1 MGEPNGES
9 RMEGV
14 LCPSSDLGSKIGEN
28 GRFLLKLVHCW
39 VLLRDGYFVGC
50 TSTEKKTNNFMSDG
64 VHN

>member
-1 MGEPNGES
+1 
-9 RMEGV
+9 MEGV